1 MVRGLADTP
10 PSVDRLARGHLTR
23 ATYAMQLSVSGKH
36 VDLGDAL
43 RGHVTTT
50 LMPMV
55 DRYFGSAIEAKVL
68 FARERHLYCADIA
81 VHVARGMM
89 VQSRSEASDAYAAF
103 DGAAERLQKRLQR
116 YKGRLID
123 RRRSRAEEPQETV
136 PHYVLAANAGEA
148 EDPEH
153 GRPAIVAE
161 QASEIAV
168 LSVGEAVMRLD
179 LGDLPILMF
188 RNRMHQR
195 MNVIYRRPDG
205 TVGWIDPPS
214 RSA

>member
-1 MVRGLADTP
+1 
-10 PSVDRLARGHLTR
+10 
-23 ATYAMQLSVSGKH
+23 MQLSVSGKH

-43 RGHVTTT
+43 RGHVATT

-89 VQSRSEASDAYAAF
+89 VQSRGEAPDAYAAF
-103 DGAAERLQKRLQR
+103 DAAAERLQKRLQR

-123 RRRSRAEEPQETV
+123 RRRGRAAEEPQETV
-136 PHYVLAANAGEA
+136 AHYVLAADVGEA

-153 GRPAIVAE
+153 GQPAIVAE
-161 QASEIAV
+161 QVSEIAV

-188 RNRMHQR
+188 RSRTHQR

-205 TVGWIDPPS
+205 AVGWIDPPS
-214 RSA
+214 RPA

>member
-1 MVRGLADTP
+1 
-10 PSVDRLARGHLTR
+10 
-23 ATYAMQLSVSGKH
+23 MQLSVSGKH

-43 RGHVTTT
+43 RGHVATT
-50 LMPMV
+50 LAPMV
-55 DRYFGSAIEAKVL
+55 DRYFGGAIEAKVL

-89 VQSRSEASDAYAAF
+89 VQSRSEAPDAYAAF

-123 RRRSRAEEPQETV
+123 RRRGRAAAEEPPETV
-136 PHYVLAANAGEA
+136 PHYVLAADTGERV

-161 QASEIAV
+161 MVSEIAV

-188 RNRMHQR
+188 RNRAHQR

-205 TVGWIDPPS
+205 TVGWIDPPPL
-214 RSA
+214 AA

>member
-1 MVRGLADTP
+1 
-10 PSVDRLARGHLTR
+10 
-23 ATYAMQLSVSGKH
+23 MQLSVSGKH
-36 VDLGDAL
+36 VDVGDAL
-43 RGHVTTT
+43 RGHVATT
-50 LMPMV
+50 LKPMV

-81 VHVARGMM
+81 VHVGRGMM
-89 VQSRSEASDAYAAF
+89 VQCRGEAPDAYAAF
-103 DGAAERLQKRLQR
+103 DGAADRLQKRLQR

-123 RRRSRAEEPQETV
+123 RRRDRAAPEERPETV
-136 PHYVLAANAGEA
+136 SHYVLAADAGERA
-148 EDPEH
+148 EDPEN

-161 QASEIAV
+161 QVAAVAV

-188 RNRMHQR
+188 RNRAHQR

-205 TVGWIDPPS
+205 TVGWIDPPP
-214 RSA
+214 RAA